1 MNKQELQTKNSFVQ
15 IFLVTLVIVLF
26 PLVSF
31 IMNLKGRQTGRT
43 FYDTLKNKYGLFPS
57 FSNTGWHDDKLSSEN
72 FLGNVV
78 VVSFVSK
85 ESREEVINTIQPIVK
100 TDQFREE
107 IDNLTFLTFDLTQ
120 DSTFY
125 SDFNQKMNS
134 KDHEMWKILR
144 GGDSLFTQMKL
155 PNAYTVSLVDTANT
169 IRCYYDVRKPE
180 DRKLLVEHISVMP
193 IHRKANIEKKEQ
205 KNF

>member
-1 MNKQELQTKNSFVQ
+1 MKEQASQKKNSFFQ

-43 FYDTLKNKYGLFPS
+43 FYDTLKNKYGLFPAFNS
-57 FSNTGWHDDKLSSEN
+57 TGWHSDSLSSEK

-85 ESREEVINTIQPIVK
+85 ESREEVMNTIQSIVK

-107 IDNLTFLTFDLTQ
+107 IDNLAFLTFDLAQ

-125 SDFNQKMNS
+125 SNFTQKMNT

-144 GGDSLFTQMKL
+144 GGDSLFNQMKL
-155 PNAYTVSLVDTANT
+155 PNAYTVSLIDTANT
-169 IRCYYDVRKPE
+169 IRCYYDVRKPD

-193 IHRKANIEKKEQ
+193 IHRKANVEKKEQ